1 MNTEEIKKQVAVRN
15 KQSAQVA
22 ASCLMVDIL
31 RGMTQY
37 RLNVWSGPGNHYWD
51 NAGEFAPCPE
61 AKVLI
66 EAAIKAQ
73 LDHEERKLIEAMKV
87 AGLRPKESQEDKF

>member
-1 MNTEEIKKQVAVRN
+1 MNTEEIKKQVAAWN
-15 KQSAQVA
+15 KQSAQISV
-22 ASCLMVDIL
+22 SCLMVDIL

-73 LDHEERKLIEAMKV
+73 LDHEEKKLLEAMNA
-87 AGLRPKESQEDKF
+87 AGNKTSQGDKF